1 VIKNNHS
8 ALWTVEEEKKLLE
21 LQAAGRS
28 KARMA
33 LALRRTTLSIKAR
46 LYILRV
52 NARQGELPA
61 SDHPSP

>member
-1 VIKNNHS
+1 MLKTNHS
-8 ALWTVEEEKKLLE
+8 ALWTVEEEKRLLE
-21 LQAAGRS
+21 LKAAGKS
-28 KARMA
+28 KARIA

-52 NARQGELPA
+52 NASQSELPA

>member
-1 VIKNNHS
+1 VLKNKS
-8 ALWTVEEEKKLLE
+8 PLWTAEDEKRLLE
-21 LQAAGRS
+21 LHAAGRS
-28 KARMA
+28 KARIA

-52 NARQGELPA
+52 NPRQGGLPA